1 MYAVIEDSGTQF
13 KVASGDVILIDRA
26 VPAEGGEWPKEVTF
40 DRVLLVGGDGKPKLG
55 APLVSGA
62 TVKAQVLGPAKGR
75 KLRVTKYNRRK
86 GYHLERGHRQK
97 YLRVK
102 ITGITA

>member
-1 MYAVIEDSGTQF
+1 MYAVIEDSGRQF

-26 VPAEGGEWPKEVTF
+26 APPEGQEWPTEITF
-40 DRVLLVGGDGKPKLG
+40 DRILMVGGEGKPNIG
-55 APLVSGA
+55 APLLSGA
-62 TVKAQVLGPAKGR
+62 SVKAQVLGPAKGR

-86 GYHLERGHRQK
+86 GYHIERGHRQK

-102 ITGITA
+102 IADITL